1 MLQDLTCASAQPVV
15 EQAYPG
21 TGCRREQ
28 GNPGARSR
36 EWSGPVSDKTTAA
49 RDSATG
55 LPNCEVLLFAA
66 TPSTRGQ
73 HQASE
78 RELYAALSEMPRVQ
92 RESLSGPPRRRP
104 FTCARTPMRREPV
117 PPCAVLL
124 DFFGNVCSQPRQN
137 SEQKAAP
144 VRSTN

>member
-92 RESLSGPPRRRP
+92 RESLSGPPRRPPFHLRP
-104 FTCARTPMRREPV
+104 NSHAAGTRATVCRAPR
-117 PPCAVLL
+117 LL
-124 DFFGNVCSQPRQN
+124 WQRLQPA
-137 SEQKAAP
+137 SAEQ
-144 VRSTN
+144 

>member
-1 MLQDLTCASAQPVV
+1 M
-15 EQAYPG
+15 
-21 TGCRREQ
+21 
-28 GNPGARSR
+28 
-36 EWSGPVSDKTTAA
+36 
-49 RDSATG
+49 
-55 LPNCEVLLFAA
+55 
-66 TPSTRGQ
+66 RGQ
-73 HQASE
+73 GSGLVQSLTKRPLHGTLPPASQTV
-78 RELYAALSEMPRVQ
+78 RSFCSLPLLQRVVNIRLQ
-92 RESLSGPPRRRP
+92 KGNFTRPSVKCLVCSGSRFLGRLAGRP